1 MFERAPASFVLSLSH
16 QFYVYFWSLYLGSKV
31 YRDGKWVGWRLGV
44 GSGNDCNWNSNPGL
58 RGLLN
63 TAWWGRPLLVVLV
76 LPILHPLSFDLYSYC
91 VHLYFS
97 CVFMKDFLCI
107 LFNSIFHIFFQSF
120 CCLPLVQCPSTA
132 CSWRLK
138 QSHIA
143 PVQTSAH
150 PAARSQH
157 TRCIMGRSA
166 CIVSGGQLT
175 NVI

>member
-107 LFNSIFHIFFQSF
+107 LFNSIFHIFFSIILLSSTCTVSF
-120 CCLPLVQCPSTA
+120 HRLQLKIKTEPHSPCANLSTSCSQEPAHTLHYGEKCLYSIRWATY
-132 CSWRLK
+132 
-138 QSHIA
+138 
-143 PVQTSAH
+143 
-150 PAARSQH
+150 
-157 TRCIMGRSA
+157 
-166 CIVSGGQLT
+166 
-175 NVI
+175 